1 MTTFAD
7 HAAAIRSRFETQFP
21 TLRPSVPILWPNE
34 RLNPAP
40 DPNTDGNGLQGWIAF
55 EVRSG
60 REIPAGFGG
69 LGANRWRQS
78 GEVIIRIFVP
88 VTVGETL
95 VRAVAAD
102 ASSVFRGYQAG
113 NLKFFE
119 ADTTGGDISEDGNWY
134 ELDSICHFT
143 ADIIA

>member
-21 TLRPSVPILWPNE
+21 PLRSTTPILWPNE

-40 DPNTDGNGLQGWIAF
+40 DPNTDGNGLQGWVSF

-60 REIPAGFGG
+60 QEKAAGFGSI
-69 LGANRWRQS
+69 GANRWRQS

-88 VTVGETL
+88 VTIGETL
-95 VRAVAAD
+95 VRDIAAD
-102 ASSVFRGYQAG
+102 ATSIFRGYQAG
-113 NLKFFE
+113 DLKFF
-119 ADTTGGDISEDGNWY
+119 AASTTGGDISEDGNWY
-134 ELDSICHFT
+134 ELDAICSFT
-143 ADIIA
+143 ADIIG